1 MATGYRLKTVSQ
13 QILLLVA
20 LVLVVKHMYYCQQTL
35 CRQKGKGKMI
45 TNAELY
51 EFEQSI
57 FTGVT
62 VGVGSLV
69 LLFSSGA
76 RVTIQCP
83 FQCGEKDHLHTGHGE
98 NLSTS
103 NFLFPLLNHVVRKCS
118 VIDGEILK
126 LSFDNEIHIQVFPE
140 NNGFESYVITTSHG
154 DYPVITY

>member
-1 MATGYRLKTVSQ
+1 
-13 QILLLVA
+13 
-20 LVLVVKHMYYCQQTL
+20 
-35 CRQKGKGKMI
+35 MI

>member
-1 MATGYRLKTVSQ
+1 MVSQ
-13 QILLLVA
+13 QIQPQVA
-20 LVLVVKHMYYCQQTL
+20 LALEVKLMYHYQQTL
-35 CRQKGKGKMI
+35 CRQKGKNNMI
-45 TNAELY
+45 TDAELH

-76 RVTIQCP
+76 RVMIQCP
-83 FQCGEKDHLHTGHGE
+83 FQCGEKGHLHTGHGE

-103 NFLFPLLNHVVRKCS
+103 NFLFPLLNQVVRSCS
-118 VIDGEILK
+118 VVDGEILR
-126 LSFDNEIHIQVFPE
+126 LSFDNERYIQVLPE

>member
-1 MATGYRLKTVSQ
+1 MVSQ
-13 QILLLVA
+13 QIQLQVVLA
-20 LVLVVKHMYYCQQTL
+20 LEVKRMYHYQQTL
-35 CRQKGKGKMI
+35 FRQKGKNNMI
-45 TNAELY
+45 TDAELH

-76 RVTIQCP
+76 RVMIQCP
-83 FQCGEKDHLHTGHGE
+83 FQCGEKGQLHTGHGE

-103 NFLFPLLNHVVRKCS
+103 NFLFPLLNQVVRRCS
-118 VIDGEILK
+118 VVDGEILNLEILR
-126 LSFDNEIHIQVFPE
+126 LSFDNERYIQILPE
-140 NNGFESYVITTSHG
+140 NSGFESYVITTSYG